1 MDFAGAYIQ
10 DKDLLSEL
18 LGDEGKPNLCV
29 HNMQATIF
37 ASLLYIFWSVATDPK
52 DIYKKSYYGEDSYDN
67 DRIKNLYNDNE
78 EDTAYTAGD
87 AYGTG
92 YSSDELADL
101 ANIHTSGY
109 TDNFTEEK
117 ETKEDEKKLID
128 PDAEE
133 LPVSAK
139 STLNFG

>member
-1 MDFAGAYIQ
+1 
-10 DKDLLSEL
+10 
-18 LGDEGKPNLCV
+18 
-29 HNMQATIF
+29 MQATVF

-78 EDTAYTAGD
+78 EDTAYTAGGD

-109 TDNFTEEK
+109 TDNFTEE
-117 ETKEDEKKLID
+117 EDENKEEEKKFID
-128 PDAEE
+128 PDDAEE